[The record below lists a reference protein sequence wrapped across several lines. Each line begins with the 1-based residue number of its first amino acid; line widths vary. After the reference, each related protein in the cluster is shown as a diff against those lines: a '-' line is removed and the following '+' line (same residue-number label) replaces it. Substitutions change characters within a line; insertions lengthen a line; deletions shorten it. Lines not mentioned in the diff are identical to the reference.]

1 MIIAIIIVIVLV
13 SSLVIYFYPNNTEY
27 YNNGKSVNVRYFNCE
42 SYRYCRDSNYSVSS
56 YSIHGNKISYLNST
70 MMDVF
75 YADVAGGHEFTFTM
89 DMHIKGINPK
99 YVYVT
104 VTGDNNTQ
112 YLETNDL
119 ADPNTT
125 SYETSSDSSVV
136 RINATENMNGYEF
149 SISDMNDYVRNGV
162 YNFTVKVSA
171 GKLYDMFYIDTVEES
186 AVYGCI
192 LNHDEP
198 VKNYNFMIY
207 AEDMDDKDIF
217 NINIMN
223 DSYYLFTNRNTNY
236 SFYYMDNGTLKPL
249 DVHTNYMESGSN
261 YLVTGNST
269 ESIEVNFAY
278 MSDFT

>member
-13 SSLVIYFYPNNTEY
+13 SSMVIYFYPNNTEY

-42 SYRYCRDSNYSVSS
+42 SYRYCRGSNYSVSS
-56 YSIHGNKISYLNST
+56 YSIHGNRVSYLNST

-125 SYETSSDSSVV
+125 SYETSSDSSVT
-136 RINATENMNGYEF
+136 RINATENLNGYEF
-149 SISDMNDYVRNGV
+149 SISDMNAYVRNGV

-171 GKLYDMFYIDTVEES
+171 GKLYNVFYIDTLKES
-186 AVYGCI
+186 AVYGTVGI
-192 LNHDEP
+192 SNSTQTQDYSMNSTMFVYNINTTQYSIVKIRDGEYYFFTVPGELYRLYYLNNDTLKSFYRNSNNRIVEVGKISSP
-198 VKNYNFMIY
+198 PNM
-207 AEDMDDKDIF
+207 ESLSEDIF
-217 NINIMN
+217 M
-223 DSYYLFTNRNTNY
+223 
-236 SFYYMDNGTLKPL
+236 
-249 DVHTNYMESGSN
+249 
-261 YLVTGNST
+261 
-269 ESIEVNFAY
+269 
-278 MSDFT
+278 